1 MMSITLNQRE
11 KTGKRFARQLRR
23 SGQVP
28 GIIYGENQ
36 AARYFSLPGNT
47 VAKIM
52 KEEGTSSL
60 LDVSFAGEAK
70 PVKALLHDW
79 QNNPL
84 SGAPSHI
91 DLYQVRMDHAIHTEL
106 PINFIGVAAAIKD
119 LGGILVKQI
128 HHLPIECLP
137 GDLIS
142 SLDVSIEP
150 LKIFTDTVKVKDL
163 SVPRAIK
170 VLLDPEAI
178 VVGVS
183 EPRSQAE
190 LEALQGEVKADVSA
204 VEVLTEKK
212 EKVEGEEAAP
222 VEKKPIEKK

>member
-1 MMSITLNQRE
+1 M
-11 KTGKRFARQLRR
+11 RR

-28 GIIYGENQ
+28 GVIYGADQ
-36 AARYFSLPGNT
+36 AVRYFSLPGNT
-47 VAKIM
+47 VEKIM

-60 LDVSFAGEAK
+60 LDVSFADEAK

-91 DLYQVRMDHAIHTEL
+91 DLYSVRMDRAIHTEL
-106 PINFIGVAAAIKD
+106 PLNFIGSSSAVKD

-128 HHLPIECLP
+128 DRLPIECLP

-150 LKIFTDTVKVKDL
+150 LKTFTDTIKIKDL
-163 SVPRAIK
+163 SVPPAIK
-170 VLLDPEAI
+170 VRLEGETI

-183 EPRSQAE
+183 EPRSEAE
-190 LEALQGEVKADVSA
+190 LEALQGEVKADVAA

-212 EKVEGEEAAP
+212 KEDGEVPADSAP
-222 VEKKPIEKK
+222 VEEKKKDK